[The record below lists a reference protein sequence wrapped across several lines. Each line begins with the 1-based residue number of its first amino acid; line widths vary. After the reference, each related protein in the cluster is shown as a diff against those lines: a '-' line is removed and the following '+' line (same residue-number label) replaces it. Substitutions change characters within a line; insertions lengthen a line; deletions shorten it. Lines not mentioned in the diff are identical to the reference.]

1 MTTYYCL
8 YTYPGQKAVHVL
20 HGADDKVIVGNDEE
34 SYLLLQEMANKLQN
48 DGLINNFRIVK
59 EI

>member
-8 YTYPGQKAVHVL
+8 YTYPGQTVVHVL
-20 HGADDKVIVGNDEE
+20 HGADDKVIIGNDDEGC
-34 SYLLLQEMANKLQN
+34 SLLQKMAEKLQDEN
-48 DGLINNFRIVK
+48 LINNFRIVK